1 MPDRNPNQQ
10 SQQAQQGQQK
20 RKNATIILIP
30 LLVLLAGGGAAAWW
44 LTKSKSGHQPPAGG
58 GGAISAPTGLTASV
72 TQSGT
77 QMNVHMSWNQVPGA
91 TSYTWEVIDSSGNVV
106 ARGQV
111 SGTSADT
118 TLPAGGSYSFHVQAC
133 A

>member
-1 MPDRNPNQQ
+1 MGMPAQ
-10 SQQAQQGQQK
+10 SQSRTQEKNQNQEKNHGQ
-20 RKNATIILIP
+20 RKNTTVILVP
-30 LLVLLAGGGAAAWW
+30 LLILLTGGSAAVWW
-44 LTKSKSGHQPPAGG
+44 IVKGKRSTPQQLP
-58 GGAISAPTGLTASV
+58 APTGLTASV

-77 QMNVHMSWNQVPGA
+77 QMNVHMGWNQVPGA
-91 TSYTWEVIDSSGNVV
+91 TSYTWEVLDSSGNVV

-111 SGTSADT
+111 SGTSTDT